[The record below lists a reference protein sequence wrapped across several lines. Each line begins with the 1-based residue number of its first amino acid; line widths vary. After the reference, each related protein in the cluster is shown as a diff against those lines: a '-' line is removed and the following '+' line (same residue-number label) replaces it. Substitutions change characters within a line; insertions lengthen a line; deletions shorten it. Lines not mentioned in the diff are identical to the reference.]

1 MKKTK
6 IVTSIGPASNK
17 PDVFEQMVLAG
28 ANVARINFSHA
39 TDEEKRLAVSTVKEV
54 RRRTGKTIAIMYDT
68 KGPELRN
75 GLMENDG
82 VLLVENSAIR
92 IVRQEVVGNAERFSL
107 NHSQAIDNMKV
118 GNTVLLENGL
128 MELVVE
134 SIDAD
139 GVTCRILKGG
149 LFGNH
154 KSISVPGVYLNLPF
168 ISDAD
173 RDDIIYACHHDGDF
187 LACSF
192 VSTADDIHQVRQL
205 LADEG
210 RSDMRV
216 IAKIENLHGMEHL
229 DEITAAADGIMVAR
243 GDLGVEA
250 PMEDLPIYQKR
261 IVSTCRRHGKVCII
275 ATEMLESM
283 KHNVRPTRAEVT
295 DIANAVYLGADA
307 VMLSGETTAGEYPVE
322 AVRYMA
328 RICEHIEE
336 SHEYSNIF
344 AKPKAT
350 TIAEAMCYNVAE
362 SANELNAKVIIVPTK
377 KGVSARLISNLAPI
391 CPIVALTFDEAT
403 AQGLTLNYGVYT
415 IGIKDL
421 YYSLDHILEMS
432 KQMVADEFHLNKGDI
447 VIISG
452 GFHARPVGAETN
464 FMKIDVV

>member
-6 IVTSIGPASNK
+6 IVTSIGPASNT
-17 PDVFEQMVLAG
+17 PDIFEQMVLAG

-39 TDEEKRLAVSTVKEV
+39 TEQEKQQAVATVKEV

-75 GLMENDG
+75 GLMVDDG
-82 VLLVENSAIR
+82 VTLSEGNLVR
-92 IVRQEVVGNAERFSL
+92 IVRQTVVGDEHRFSL
-107 NHSQAIDNMKV
+107 NHAQAIDNMQV
-118 GNTVLLENGL
+118 DNIVLLENGL
-128 MELVVE
+128 MELRVV
-134 SIDAD
+134 SIEAD
-139 GVTCRILKGG
+139 GVTCRVLKGG
-149 LFGNH
+149 YFGSH
-154 KSISVPGVYLNLPF
+154 KSISVPGVFLNLPF
-168 ISDAD
+168 ISEAD
-173 RDDIIYACHHDGDF
+173 REDIKYACHHDGDF

-192 VSTADDIHQVRQL
+192 VSTADDIREVRQL
-205 LADEG
+205 LAEEG

-216 IAKIENLHGMEHL
+216 IAKIENLHGMDNL
-229 DEITAAADGIMVAR
+229 NDITAAADGIMVAR

-261 IVSTCRRHGKVCII
+261 IVSTCRRYGKVCII

-307 VMLSGETTAGEYPVE
+307 VMLSGETTTGDYPVE

-344 AKPKAT
+344 AKTKAT

-391 CPIVALTFDEAT
+391 CPIVALTFDDAI

-432 KQMVADEFHLNKGDI
+432 KKMVADEFNLHPGDI